1 MSQVKGYYNSRKEF
15 NYYKKIV
22 EIVNDISD
30 VSSIIDIG
38 GRKSPVLEKLD
49 SSIYKSSLDVTS
61 ILPYLKDPDVVYI
74 KADFF
79 TWTPDQ
85 NYDVVLCLQV
95 LEHLDNPKEFALK
108 LFSTGKIVII
118 SLPYKWRK
126 GFCNCHVQDPVDEN
140 KIKEWTQR
148 EPSSTYFVT
157 DLKADRIICVYL

>member
-1 MSQVKGYYNSRKEF
+1 MDELKSYYDFRKEF

-22 EIVNDISD
+22 EILNDIGD

-49 SSIYKSSLDVTS
+49 KSIYKASLDIITIS
-61 ILPYLKDPDVVYI
+61 PSLKDQGVVYI
-74 KADFF
+74 NADFL
-79 TWTPDQ
+79 TWIPDK

-118 SLPYKWRK
+118 SLPYKWRE
-126 GFCNCHVQDPVDEN
+126 GFCASHVQDPVDEL

-148 EPSSTYFVT
+148 EPSSSFIVK
-157 DLKADRIICVYL
+157 DLKANRIICVYL